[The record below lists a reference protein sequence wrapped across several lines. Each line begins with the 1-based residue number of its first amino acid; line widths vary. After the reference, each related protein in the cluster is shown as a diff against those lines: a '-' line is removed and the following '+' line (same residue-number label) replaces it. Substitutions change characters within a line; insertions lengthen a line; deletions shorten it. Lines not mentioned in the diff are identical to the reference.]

1 MKLREKSLN
10 QRKTEFTN
18 ITETI
23 SSSIYQTTL
32 TKLKLLK
39 KEFSWNI
46 KKKKKITFDLL
57 FSKKKKKETK
67 KIGINFSRFNYSYE
81 VIIYIWNYRDT
92 AVCLRDTIPATVG
105 QPCEHNVSQSVA
117 RLKTMAEITPRAP
130 TTWPTFVRGKETRDS
145 QIDAWIALRCRPKFI
160 THSVLSGRA

>member
-23 SSSIYQTTL
+23 SSSIYQTT
-32 TKLKLLK
+32 KLKLLK
-39 KEFSWNI
+39 KEFPWNI
-46 KKKKKITFDLL
+46 KKKKLPLTFY
-57 FSKKKKKETK
+57 SPKKKKETK